1 MQNNALV
8 IFNIRGVTNVTFEQC
23 DVAQIEPLL
32 RMHQP
37 AFVLAKNAI
46 QFFMEVSQKKFI
58 HAQLP
63 IAHFELQ
70 AQNLLCPQV
79 DEFLKVLERIGASYI
94 QVAS

>member
-46 QFFMEVSQKKFI
+46 QFFMEVSQKKLI
-58 HAQLP
+58 Y
-63 IAHFELQ
+63 AHFELQ
-70 AQNLLCPQV
+70 AQKLPCPQV
-79 DEFLKVLERIGASYI
+79 DEFLNVLERIGASYI

>member
-1 MQNNALV
+1 M
-8 IFNIRGVTNVTFEQC
+8 TNVTFEQC

-58 HAQLP
+58 Y
-63 IAHFELQ
+63 AHFELQ
-70 AQNLLCPQV
+70 AQNLPRPQV

-94 QVAS
+94 QVAL